1 MELEA
6 HTRRPHTEPVE
17 CGLNP
22 FFSPSRKRIFWSSQS
37 PFFQA
42 KPSYL
47 QIVEI
52 DLSLPFTR
60 PGTNGV
66 IFQPFLVG
74 IRLDQDQPRPVSN
87 TFSSGKQRATQN
99 RISMLSKSMHYLNIH
114 AFELNHGYTGVGSQ
128 KCSHTF
134 FLGKRPPLSATVCL
148 RSVAGHVNFY
158 FLVKGYAPRIDW
170 VRFPRLKSVR
180 E

>member
-1 MELEA
+1 ME
-6 HTRRPHTEPVE
+6 
-17 CGLNP
+17 
-22 FFSPSRKRIFWSSQS
+22 WS
-37 PFFQA
+37 
-42 KPSYL
+42 
-47 QIVEI
+47 
-52 DLSLPFTR
+52 
-60 PGTNGV
+60 
-66 IFQPFLVG
+66 FQPFLVG

-114 AFELNHGYTGVGSQ
+114 AFELNHGYTSVGSK

-134 FLGKRPPLSATVCL
+134 FLGKRPPLSATLCL

-158 FLVKGYAPRIDW
+158 FLVKGLIPRIDW

-180 E
+180 EYKKVLWAYPRWIACSYQTSVAPRSSRRPPLFQYYNYLVGLNLYYSRINSRFPFL